1 MQSQKFMWVGRDF
14 FGNVEFGIVN
24 IIIGHMRSPWSSC
37 QIPRPLLWTIE
48 KECRRHL
55 GGLQPLVHRLQDAK
69 QLLPLT
75 VDDSFFT

>member
-14 FGNVEFGIVN
+14 FGISEFGIVN
-24 IIIGHMRSPWSSC
+24 SNWSYEITMEQLSD
-37 QIPRPLLWTIE
+37 PKLSVWTIE

>member
-1 MQSQKFMWVGRDF
+1 MEQLSDPKLSV
-14 FGNVEFGIVN
+14 
-24 IIIGHMRSPWSSC
+24 
-37 QIPRPLLWTIE
+37 WTIE